1 MKLLQNSE
9 RIKSSFTPEFLN
21 RIKNSLNKSIYNKN
35 SQLKEES
42 SFVKSI
48 NLPLPD
54 TLGRVRPFSIVEGN
68 ICIVGYNEIPISD
81 LALNIQR
88 SLANRGILGK
98 IISLS
103 QFLNIPPQE
112 RDENHFV
119 YIVHLDSSSVNL
131 VLFKAVT
138 HWFKSF
144 FVFALEGLKLICG
157 LNAQIQSSIRANEII
172 TAIGKNISLREYLIS
187 SLTKNQFLAISETT
201 ESIRSL
207 TKNEIGI

>member
-1 MKLLQNSE
+1 MKILQNSE
-9 RIKSSFTPEFLN
+9 QIKSSFTNEFLDQL
-21 RIKNSLNKSIYNKN
+21 KNSINSSINKN
-35 SQLKEES
+35 FLLKEAGNPNN
-42 SFVKSI
+42 SI
-48 NLPLPD
+48 NLTLLD
-54 TLGRVRPFSIVEGN
+54 TLGREMPFSIPEGN

-98 IISLS
+98 IISFS
-103 QFLNIPPQE
+103 QFLNIPPQA

-131 VLFKAVT
+131 VLFKAAT
-138 HWFKSF
+138 RWFKSF

-157 LNAQIQSSIRANEII
+157 LNAQIQRGIRANEII
-172 TAIGKNISLREYLIS
+172 AAIGKNVSLREYLIS

-207 TKNEIGI
+207 TKNELGI